1 MGSFMA
7 SFSYCSTMREEDAMK
22 ITSLEER
29 LHIAELTQA
38 GTPASAIAAQ
48 IGWSLATVRKW
59 QRRIR
64 QQGRAALTSV
74 LGRPRQGALSAFPPD
89 LRATVQRWR
98 QAHPGWGAKTLRA
111 ELEADP
117 QFQHQH
123 LPSRRSIAR
132 FLQTQGLSRS
142 RQPHHD
148 LPAPLRPPLHA
159 PHEEWEMDAR
169 GEERVSGVGLVM
181 LIDLNDRVSHLRL
194 LSYPCW
200 VGDQRVSRAPTTA
213 DYQLVLRLAFVEWG
227 LPDRIAVD
235 HDVVFYDSRS
245 ASPFPTRLH
254 LWLLALDVAL
264 IFGPLGR
271 ATERGLT
278 ERSHQLWGAQ
288 VLEGQQFADW
298 AALYQ
303 ALVERRHFLNECLPC
318 DRLGEVPPL
327 VAYPQARTP
336 RREYRPEWET
346 QALDLCRIYAYLAQ
360 GRWFRLV
367 SSIGTVTLGGQVY
380 GLGRAWAKQQV
391 EITFDSNDQNLV
403 FQVAQ
408 EAPIKRLPIQG
419 ITVSALLGELG
430 PLVNLPAFQLA
441 LPMTWEAWRMLRLSD
456 TLGAMT

>member
-1 MGSFMA
+1 MA
-7 SFSYCSTMREEDAMK
+7 SFSYRSTTREEDAMK
-22 ITSLEER
+22 ITTLEDR
-29 LHIAELTQA
+29 LHIVELARSGHTAPQIAEVT
-38 GTPASAIAAQ
+38 
-48 IGWSLATVRKW
+48 GWSLATVRKW
-59 QRRIR
+59 QHRVR
-64 QQGRAALTSV
+64 QQGRSALSSA
-74 LGRPRQGALSAFPPD
+74 LGRPTRGALSAFAPE
-89 LRATVQRWR
+89 LRATLHRWR
-98 QAHPGWGAKTLRA
+98 EDHPGWGAKTLRA
-111 ELEADP
+111 ELEAHP
-117 QFQHQH
+117 QFREQR

-132 FLQTQGLSRS
+132 FLQLEGLSRL
-142 RQPHHD
+142 RQSHHE

-169 GEERVSGVGLVM
+169 GEERVPGVGLVM
-181 LIDLNDRVSHLRL
+181 LIDLNDRLSHVRL

-200 VGDQRVSRAPTTA
+200 VGDQRVTRAPTTA
-213 DYQLVLRLAFVEWG
+213 DYQLALRLAFSEWG

-254 LWLLALDVAL
+254 LWLLALDVGL
-264 IFGPLGR
+264 VFGPLGR

-298 AALYQ
+298 SALYQ
-303 ALVERRHFLNECLPC
+303 ALVARRQFLNERLPC
-318 DRLGEVPPL
+318 ERLGDLPPL

-336 RREYRPEWET
+336 RREYRPEWEA
-346 QALDLCRIYAYLAQ
+346 QALDLARIYSYLAPC
-360 GRWFRLV
+360 RWFRLV

-391 EITFDSNDQNLV
+391 EITFEPSNQQLV
-403 FQVAQ
+403 FRVAQ

-419 ITVSALLGELG
+419 MTVSALLGELE
-430 PLVNLPAFQLA
+430 PLVTLPAFQLA
-441 LPMTWEAWRMLRLSD
+441 LPMTWEAWRMLRLND

>member
-1 MGSFMA
+1 
-7 SFSYCSTMREEDAMK
+7 MK
-22 ITSLEER
+22 ITTLEER
-29 LHIAELTQA
+29 LQMAELARA
-38 GTPASAIAAQ
+38 GTPAPAIAAQ
-48 IGWSLATVRKW
+48 TGWSHSTVRKW
-59 QRRIR
+59 QRRIQR
-64 QQGRAALTSV
+64 QGRSALTSV
-74 LGRPRQGALSAFPPD
+74 LGRPRQGALSAFPPEV
-89 LRATVQRWR
+89 RATLLRWR
-98 QAHPGWGAKTLRA
+98 QDHPGWGAKTLRA
-111 ELEADP
+111 ELEADARFKQQP
-117 QFQHQH
+117 

-132 FLQTQGLSRS
+132 WLHSEGLSRRHQR
-142 RQPHHD
+142 RQD
-148 LPAPLRPPLHA
+148 LPAPMRPVLQA

-181 LIDLNDRVSHLRL
+181 LIDLNDRVSHARL

-200 VGDQRVSRAPTTA
+200 VGDQRVSRAPSTA
-213 DYQLVLRLAFVEWG
+213 DYQLALRLAFAEWG

-254 LWLLALDVAL
+254 LWLVALDVAL
-264 IFGPLGR
+264 VFGPVGR

-288 VLEGQQFADW
+288 VLEGQHFADW
-298 AALYQ
+298 ETLYQ
-303 ALVERRHFLNECLPC
+303 ALVQRRQFLNQRLSC
-318 DRLGEVPPL
+318 DCLGEVPPL

-336 RREYRPEWET
+336 RREYRPEWEA
-346 QALDLCRIYAYLAQ
+346 QALDLRRLYAYLRR

-391 EITFDSNDQNLV
+391 EITFDEGDQHLV
-403 FQVAQ
+403 FSAAQ
-408 EAPIKRLPIQG
+408 EVPIKRLPIRG
-419 ITVSALLGELG
+419 ITVEALIGELD

-441 LPMTWEAWRMLRLSD
+441 LPLTWDAWRMLRLND

>member
-1 MGSFMA
+1 MQ
-7 SFSYCSTMREEDAMK
+7 

-38 GTPASAIAAQ
+38 GTPAAVIAAQ
-48 IGWSLATVRKW
+48 MGWSLATVRKW
-59 QRRIR
+59 QRRMR
-64 QQGRAALTSV
+64 QQGRAAAISA
-74 LGRPRQGALSAFPPD
+74 LGRPRQGALSAFPSE
-89 LRATVQRWR
+89 LRETLQRWR
-98 QAHPGWGAKTLRA
+98 QEHPGWGAKTLPA
-111 ELEADP
+111 ELEAAP
-117 QFQHQH
+117 HFQGQR

-132 FLQTQGLSRS
+132 FLHLHNLSQS

-148 LPAPLRPPLHA
+148 LPAPLRPPLQA

-169 GEERVSGVGLVM
+169 GEERVKGVGLVM
-181 LIDLNDRVSHLRL
+181 LIDLNDRLSHVRL

-200 VGDQRVSRAPTTA
+200 VGDQHVTRAPTTA
-213 DYQLVLRLAFVEWG
+213 DYQLALRLAFADWG

-264 IFGPLGR
+264 VFGPLGR

-288 VLEGQQFADW
+288 VLSGQQFADW

-303 ALVERRHFLNECLPC
+303 ALVKRRAFLNERLPC
-318 DRLGEVPPL
+318 ERLGDVPPL

-336 RREYRPEWET
+336 RREYRPEWEAQT
-346 QALDLCRIYAYLAQ
+346 LDLRRISTYLAPC
-360 GRWFRLV
+360 RWFRLV

-391 EITFDSNDQNLV
+391 EISFDSSDQQLV
-403 FQVAQ
+403 FRAAQ
-408 EAPIKRLPIQG
+408 DSPIKRLPIQG
-419 ITVSALLGELG
+419 ITVPALIGELG
-430 PLVNLPAFQLA
+430 SLLDLPAFQLA
-441 LPMTWEAWRMLRLSD
+441 LPMTWEAWRMLRLND

>member
-1 MGSFMA
+1 
-7 SFSYCSTMREEDAMK
+7 MR
-22 ITSLEER
+22 ITTLEER
-29 LHIAELTQA
+29 QQMAELAREGHTAPQ
-38 GTPASAIAAQ
+38 IAAQ
-48 IGWSLATVRKW
+48 TGWSQATIHKW

-64 QQGRAALTSV
+64 RQGRSALISA
-74 LGRPRQGALSAFPPD
+74 LGRPTRGALSAFPPE
-89 LRATVQRWR
+89 LRTTLQRWR
-98 QAHPGWGAKTLRA
+98 VDHPGWGAKTLRA
-111 ELEADP
+111 ELEANP
-117 QFQHQH
+117 LFQQQR

-132 FLQTQGLSRS
+132 WLQAEGLSHL

-148 LPAPLRPPLHA
+148 LPAPLRPPLQA

-169 GEERVSGVGLVM
+169 GEERVPGVGLVM
-181 LIDLNDRVSHLRL
+181 LIDLNDRLSHVRL

-200 VGDQRVSRAPTTA
+200 VGQQRLTRAPTTA
-213 DYQLVLRLAFVEWG
+213 DYQVALRLAFSEWG

-264 IFGPLGR
+264 VFGPLGR

-278 ERSHQLWGAQ
+278 ERSHQLWGQQ
-288 VLEGQQFADW
+288 VLCGQQFADW

-303 ALVERRHFLNECLPC
+303 ALLERRQFLNQRLPC
-318 DRLGEVPPL
+318 ARLGEVPPL
-327 VAYPQARTP
+327 VAYPNARAP
-336 RREYRPEWET
+336 RREYRPEWEA
-346 QALDLCRIYAYLAQ
+346 QLLNLECIYAYLAQ
-360 GRWFRLV
+360 CRWFRLV
-367 SSIGTVTLGGQVY
+367 SSIGTLTLGGQVY

-391 EITFDSNDQNLV
+391 EITFDPSNRQLV
-403 FQVAQ
+403 FRGAQ

-419 ITVSALLGELG
+419 ITINALLGELG

-441 LPMTWEAWRMLRLSD
+441 LPMTWEAWRMLRLND

>member
-1 MGSFMA
+1 VT
-7 SFSYCSTMREEDAMK
+7 SFSYRSTLREEDGMK

-38 GTPASAIAAQ
+38 GTPAAAIAAQ

-59 QRRIR
+59 QRRMR
-64 QQGRAALTSV
+64 QQGRGGGTSV
-74 LGRPRQGALSAFPPD
+74 LGRPRQGALSAFPPE
-89 LRATVQRWR
+89 LRATLQRWR

-117 QFQHQH
+117 HFQCQR

-132 FLQTQGLSRS
+132 WLQLQGLSRS

-148 LPAPLRPPLHA
+148 LPAPLRPPLQA

-169 GEERVSGVGLVM
+169 GEERVRGVGLVM
-181 LIDLNDRVSHLRL
+181 LIDLSDRLSHVRL
-194 LSYPCW
+194 LSFPCW
-200 VGDQRVSRAPTTA
+200 VGDQRVTRAPTTA
-213 DYQLVLRLAFVEWG
+213 DYQLALRLAFSEWG

-254 LWLLALDVAL
+254 LWLLALDVGL
-264 IFGPLGR
+264 VFGPLGR

-288 VLEGQQFADW
+288 VLEGQHFADW

-303 ALVERRHFLNECLPC
+303 ALGERRRFLNERLPC
-318 DRLGEVPPL
+318 ERLDELPPL

-336 RREYRPEWET
+336 RREYRPEWEA
-346 QALDLCRIYAYLAQ
+346 QALDLSRIYVYLAR

-391 EITFDSNDQNLV
+391 EITFD
-403 FQVAQ
+403 
-408 EAPIKRLPIQG
+408 
-419 ITVSALLGELG
+419 
-430 PLVNLPAFQLA
+430 
-441 LPMTWEAWRMLRLSD
+441 LSD
-456 TLGAMT
+456 QHLIPGRTRGPNQAPADSGHHGAHPDR